1 MLYYI
6 FHVLPF
12 QDGRIDYN
20 EFVAMMQ
27 RGNADLSKNGL
38 KGGTDFSIG
47 FREVLSVCWEK
58 VEIFFML
65 FPRGGVKL
73 IALEKL
79 SQGLLFCKIVDR
91 FVIEE
96 NSFQTF
102 GFQLVDI

>member
-1 MLYYI
+1 
-6 FHVLPF
+6 
-12 QDGRIDYN
+12 
-20 EFVAMMQ
+20 
-27 RGNADLSKNGL
+27 
-38 KGGTDFSIG
+38 
-47 FREVLSVCWEK
+47 